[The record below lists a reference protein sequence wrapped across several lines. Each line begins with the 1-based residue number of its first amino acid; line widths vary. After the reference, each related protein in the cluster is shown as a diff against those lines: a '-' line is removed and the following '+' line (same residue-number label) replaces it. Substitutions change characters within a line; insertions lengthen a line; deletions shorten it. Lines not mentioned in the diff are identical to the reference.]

1 MQHKKN
7 HIKTTVVVLL
17 AFVGVSLGVFT
28 SQYMHRSPRMDRAQ
42 FHGAWLDKPRSVSE
56 FDLTGINRAPFNNA
70 SLLHHWTMVFFGFTS
85 CPSICPTTMA
95 ELSKMER
102 LLEEQGVT
110 PLPQVVL
117 ISLDPEHDSLERLK
131 QYVTAFNPHFIAAR
145 GTNEDALKTLTQEI
159 GIAVTKVPS
168 PTNQQEYTI
177 DHTGTIML
185 FNPEGQLCA
194 FFTMPH
200 ESKQLAEDYRLVI
213 SSQTS

>member
-1 MQHKKN
+1 MQNKQN
-7 HIKTTVVVLL
+7 RIKTTVIVLL
-17 AFVGVSLGVFT
+17 AIVGISLGIVV
-28 SQYMHRSPRMDRAQ
+28 SQYMHRAPTMDRTQ

-56 FDLTGINRAPFNNA
+56 FHLEGTNQASFNNA

-85 CPSICPTTMA
+85 CSSICPTTMA

-102 LLEEQGVT
+102 LLEDQGVT
-110 PLPQVVL
+110 PLPQVAL
-117 ISLDPEHDSLERLK
+117 ISLDSEHDSLERLK

-145 GTNEDALKTLTQEI
+145 GANDDAIKTLTQEI

-168 PTNQQEYTI
+168 PTNQQQYTI

-185 FNPEGQLCA
+185 FNPEGKLCA

-213 SSQTS
+213 ASQT